1 MLKKKKKSRWLPEK
15 YVQFN
20 FLKYI
25 NLDRLSIK
33 VLMWLDWSKE
43 IISDFLKLNFLVFL
57 LLWTELCIPHKKSI
71 CLSLKPQC
79 DSIWIQGLYGD
90 D

>member
-1 MLKKKKKSRWLPEK
+1 MLKKKKSRWLPEK

-57 LLWTELCIPHKKSI
+57 LLWTELCIPTKN
-71 CLSLKPQC
+71 P
-79 DSIWIQGLYGD
+79 YV
-90 D
+90 